1 MAAAAGYG
9 KGETIT
15 SLLRGWQNGD
25 QDAQEK
31 VIRIVYDELRRIAG
45 NFLRNER
52 NNNTLQPTALV
63 NEAFIRL
70 VDQKNIEYED
80 RNHFMGIAARL
91 MRQILIEYLR
101 KKKALKRG
109 GPERNL
115 FLDEVQEL
123 EDKKPLDLIKLDEA
137 LQELENIDPNKC
149 RIVELRFFTGLTLE
163 ETAKVMKISHARVK
177 REWTMAKAWLYRYI
191 SGDCGD

>member
-15 SLLRGWQNGD
+15 SLLKGWQNGD
-25 QDAQEK
+25 QESQEK
-31 VIRIVYDELRRIAG
+31 VIRIVYDELRKIAG

-52 NNNTLQPTALV
+52 HNTLQPTELV

-70 VDQKNIEYED
+70 VDQKNIEWED
-80 RNHFMGIAARL
+80 RHHFMGIAAHL

-109 GPERNL
+109 GPNRNL
-115 FLDEVQEL
+115 LLDEVQEP

-137 LQELENIDPNKC
+137 LKELEGIDPDKC
-149 RIVELRFFTGLTLE
+149 RIVELRFFTGLTLS
-163 ETAKVMKISHARVK
+163 ETARVMKISHAKVK
-177 REWTMAKAWLYRYI
+177 REWTMAKAWLFRYI
-191 SGDCGD
+191 SGDKK

>member
-15 SLLRGWQNGD
+15 SLLKGWQNGD
-25 QDAQEK
+25 QESQEK
-31 VIRIVYDELRRIAG
+31 VIRIVYDELRKIAG

-52 NNNTLQPTALV
+52 HSTLQPTELV

-70 VDQKNIEYED
+70 VDQKNIEWED
-80 RNHFMGIAARL
+80 RHHFMGIAAHL

-109 GPERNL
+109 GANRNL
-115 FLDEVQEL
+115 LLDEVQEP

-137 LQELENIDPNKC
+137 LKELEGIDPDKC
-149 RIVELRFFTGLTLE
+149 RIVELRFFTGLTLS
-163 ETAKVMKISHARVK
+163 ETARVMKISHAKVK
-177 REWTMAKAWLYRYI
+177 REWTMAKAWLFRYI
-191 SGDCGD
+191 SGDKK

>member
-25 QDAQEK
+25 QGSQEK
-31 VIRIVYDELRRIAG
+31 VIRIVYDELRKIAG

-52 NNNTLQPTALV
+52 HSALQPTEHV

-70 VDQKNIEYED
+70 VDQKNIEWED
-80 RNHFMGIAARL
+80 RHHFMGIAAHL

-109 GPERNL
+109 GPNRNL
-115 FLDEVQEL
+115 LLDEVQEP

-137 LQELENIDPNKC
+137 LKELEGIDPDKC
-149 RIVELRFFTGLTLE
+149 RIVELRFFTGLTLS
-163 ETAKVMKISHARVK
+163 ETARVMKISHAKVK
-177 REWTMAKAWLYRYI
+177 REWTMAKAWLFRYI
-191 SGDCGD
+191 SGDKK

>member
-25 QDAQEK
+25 QESQEK
-31 VIRIVYDELRRIAG
+31 VIRIVYDELRKIAG

-52 NNNTLQPTALV
+52 HNTLQPTELV

-70 VDQKNIEYED
+70 VDQKNIEWED
-80 RNHFMGIAARL
+80 RHHFMGIAAHL

-109 GPERNL
+109 GANRNL
-115 FLDEVQEL
+115 LLDEVQEP

-137 LQELENIDPNKC
+137 LKELEGIDPDKC
-149 RIVELRFFTGLTLE
+149 RIVELRFFTGLTLS
-163 ETAKVMKISHARVK
+163 ETARVMKISHAKVK
-177 REWTMAKAWLYRYI
+177 REWTMAKAWLFRYI
-191 SGDCGD
+191 SGDKK

>member
-25 QDAQEK
+25 QGSQEK
-31 VIRIVYDELRRIAG
+31 VIRIVYDELRKIAG

-52 NNNTLQPTALV
+52 HNTLQPTELV

-70 VDQKNIEYED
+70 VDQKNIEWED
-80 RNHFMGIAARL
+80 RHHFMGIAAHL

-109 GPERNL
+109 GPNRNL
-115 FLDEVQEL
+115 LLDEVQEP

-137 LQELENIDPNKC
+137 LKELEGIDPDKC
-149 RIVELRFFTGLTLE
+149 RIVELRFFTGLTLS
-163 ETAKVMKISHARVK
+163 ETARVMKISHAKVK
-177 REWTMAKAWLYRYI
+177 REWTMAKAWLFRYI
-191 SGDCGD
+191 SGDKK